1 MCVFRR
7 TFYGKSYANSEDLGD
22 QFRIL
27 LRGFLFHLDY
37 LIESLRVTLMIIH
50 LFGNYPTIVCT
61 VISTI
66 VHLLNLRCLNIRL
79 NCGDYKIQAPFLRN
93 KQTEFSYSKL

>member
-50 LFGNYPTIVCT
+50 LFGNYIDYRLY
-61 VISTI
+61 S
-66 VHLLNLRCLNIRL
+66 NINDSVL
-79 NCGDYKIQAPFLRN
+79 V
-93 KQTEFSYSKL
+93 EFKMFEYSFEL